1 MVSRGEH
8 RGGTGGGGV
17 RKLVW
22 LAEQL
27 FTSLSFS
34 LSPPLFL
41 APSLYS
47 ALYSA
52 EMTGGKLYCSEFV
65 SIGAPLRGEAG
76 GRAERA
82 LSQRPRLPA
91 PPPPLHSILPT
102 SPPPLPLLLP
112 LPPKAFSSSLA
123 LKFKFKALILKG

>member
-1 MVSRGEH
+1 MVSRGNTGEVC
-8 RGGTGGGGV
+8 GGGGGG

-34 LSPPLFL
+34 LPLFL

-82 LSQRPRLPA
+82 LSQRPQLRAPL
-91 PPPPLHSILPT
+91 PPPSFPPTPSPL
-102 SPPPLPLLLP
+102 LPLLP
-112 LPPKAFSSSLA
+112 NPSPARSL
-123 LKFKFKALILKG
+123 